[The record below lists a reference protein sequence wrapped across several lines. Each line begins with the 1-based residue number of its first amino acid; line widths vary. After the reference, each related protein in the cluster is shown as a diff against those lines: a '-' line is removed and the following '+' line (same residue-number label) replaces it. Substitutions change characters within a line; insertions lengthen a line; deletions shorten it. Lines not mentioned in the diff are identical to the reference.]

1 MSSSSFI
8 NSNLFIIIAILVTI
22 SIGDE
27 LSEDDNN
34 VLGNLFMT
42 LGSLFLTK
50 AAQIASKENQDEI
63 RRQITDMENQLQA
76 LKSKLKC

>member
-42 LGSLFLTK
+42 LGSLLLTK
-50 AAQIASKENQDEI
+50 AAQIESKKNQDEI
-63 RRQITDMENQLQA
+63 KRQIADMENQLQA

>member
-8 NSNLFIIIAILVTI
+8 NSNLFIIIAVLVTI

-42 LGSLFLTK
+42 LGSLLLTK

-63 RRQITDMENQLQA
+63 RRQIADMENQLQT